1 MANWAATRKLINYYL
16 FKLVGRPAC
25 TPISLHHVS
34 LSFSGYHTGDATTRH
49 SSRGANLLM
58 GRVDDRGKEMEL
70 VTVGVVFQI
79 GKGIF
84 LFTWPIYLIGYMQ
97 PTLSLSLNIIS
108 SV

>member
-1 MANWAATRKLINYYL
+1 
-16 FKLVGRPAC
+16 
-25 TPISLHHVS
+25 
-34 LSFSGYHTGDATTRH
+34 
-49 SSRGANLLM
+49 M